1 MIVDGFVASWQL
13 LTLLLPGVES
23 INYEH
28 DVLIKLIMVRDSTFI
43 KIGDNIDWNAD
54 AFKQRQT

>member
-23 INYEH
+23 ISYEH
-28 DVLIKLIMVRDSTFI
+28 NVL
-43 KIGDNIDWNAD
+43 
-54 AFKQRQT
+54 